1 MTINNEFAI
10 MLERTGMFFTNCEFV
25 HFSERKK
32 IIGKALMNFLIL
44 FRKTSVN
51 VYVLIDFKSLN
62 ILIHYDHDG
71 KSLLNVN
78 DLLMSS
84 RYCLILVQL

>member
-1 MTINNEFAI
+1 
-10 MLERTGMFFTNCEFV
+10 MLERTGMFFANCEFV
-25 HFSERKK
+25 HLSERKK

-51 VYVLIDFKSLN
+51 VYVLIEFKSLN
-62 ILIHYDHDG
+62 ILIHYHDG
-71 KSLLNVN
+71 KSLLNIN
-78 DLLMSS
+78 DWLMSA